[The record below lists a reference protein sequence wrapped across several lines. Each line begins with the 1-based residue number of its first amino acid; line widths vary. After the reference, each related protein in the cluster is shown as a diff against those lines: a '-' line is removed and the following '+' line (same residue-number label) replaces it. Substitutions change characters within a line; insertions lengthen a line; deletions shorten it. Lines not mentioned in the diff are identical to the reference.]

1 MVTGTPSAGVGGALA
16 AVQRTFASPTL
27 ALLHKASAP
36 FVVAVFETV
45 FVPGRGAVGAD
56 AMHLEVA
63 QLLADLRS
71 AGVEGVPG
79 EAARVLCSRWVRE
92 RWLIRDVD
100 DATGEQYRLTSS
112 AQEALEFV
120 RRAGGARALVS
131 ESRIRT
137 LLDAVERAAHDA
149 NPDREARVAALDQ
162 QIARLTAERDRLAHG
177 GEVAATSS
185 ERMEEQVDH
194 VLMLVRELPSDFARV
209 AESIKALQRSII
221 GQLRADERPTGEVL
235 EEYLTASENLMENTP
250 EGRAFLGAMELL
262 GDPEL
267 VASLDAH
274 LATVLRHPFAQHV
287 DRAQRTAFR
296 SIRSQVVEA
305 LEVVQTEQARA
316 TRTLT
321 AQVRQRDPLRD
332 RELDH
337 AIRDAVNALTA
348 WFPVAGRGARVEP
361 LTWLGRT
368 RLGRLRTTLHDLR
381 PEAPPAALAQAV
393 PDDLPATDLAE
404 IRAMGGPQ
412 TGLLAEHVTV
422 LTSDGTP
429 VSVADAF
436 ARGDAALRRPVEL
449 LGYYEL
455 AADDLGADT
464 GATDDVDGSDAVER
478 VTAVRADGST
488 RDFLVPRILLA
499 APTDPADGGIS

>member
-1 MVTGTPSAGVGGALA
+1 MTGQPLEGVGGTLA

-27 ALLHKASAP
+27 ALLHKQSAP
-36 FVVAVFETV
+36 FVVAVFESV
-45 FVPGRGAVGAD
+45 FVAGRSAVGAD

-63 QLLADLRS
+63 QLLADLRA

-149 NPDREARVAALDQ
+149 NPDRGARLATLDQ
-162 QIARLTAERDRLAHG
+162 QIERLTAERDRLAG
-177 GEVAATSS
+177 GGAVAQTSAD
-185 ERMEEQVDH
+185 RMEEQVDH

-267 VASLDAH
+267 VAALDAH
-274 LATVLRHPFAQHV
+274 LAAVLRHPFAQHV
-287 DRAQRTAFR
+287 DRSQRTAFR

-337 AIRDAVNALTA
+337 AIRDAVNALTE
-348 WFPVAGRGARVEP
+348 WFPAAGRGARVEP
-361 LTWLGRT
+361 LTWLGRA

-381 PEAPPAALAQAV
+381 PEAPPAALAHAA

-422 LTSDGTP
+422 LTSDGSR

-436 ARGDAALRRPVEL
+436 ARGGAALRRPVEL

-455 AADDLGADT
+455 AADDLGA
-464 GATDDVDGSDAVER
+464 GDDAADGSRDDAAVER

-488 RDFLVPRILLA
+488 RDFLVPRVMLA
-499 APTDPADGGIS
+499 ATTDPADGGIS